1 MATSSFRS
9 SADTRP
15 ARYRTPSPPRYA
27 FEPLSP
33 TISAISETTNE
44 QIHTRSTLD
53 DFQQPL
59 KAGHESSYSDW
70 HNGRDEHC
78 ATMDAFATIALA
90 VNSSPLQTHQGRS
103 NHTPSQLNPEN
114 THHFERPL
122 KRARSEKLPSS
133 QLRRTW
139 TRPAT
144 SYEQAFDSRTLEAEL
159 LLNFS
164 QEARFASPWP
174 AIPTSGI
181 YTWSRLDATA
191 NEIHSPVP
199 DTINQIA
206 EAYKNHATTHEMI
219 NKAKQEEG
227 RPNQQGDI
235 HRSTSDGVIP
245 SPNQVLKSPF
255 LQLQAIIL
263 QPSEITQPNTELPTS
278 PPNDA
283 IELETNIN
291 NRARKEEVIVMELP
305 KVSESLRDIHA
316 ASLTDDVQAVKE
328 ASGDLSGD
336 QQENAQPQ
344 ARDDTFLPEQ
354 KDWEPSSAALP
365 LPEPPR
371 SCSALG
377 PEEIREDATVP
388 DLSQQETFLRQGEP
402 NAEEIYEDALIED
415 VFRHGPLQ
423 KHNDPN
429 PKETIDDTSDI
440 RATDPQSPPPE
451 NETTVPADHGG
462 PPQTSFVSSRIPSK
476 PMTPAVCAACN
487 FTRNSLNGDSEND
500 STSWICC
507 DACKSWFH
515 FACAGFKSEREVRG
529 VDKFRCRKCKPLYG
543 ATTYV
548 RKSSRAHSAI
558 DYAGLHQGVI
568 KTSDE
573 NPEHHYI
580 KPIKDGT
587 IRFLPE
593 TFARMRPQLVTAEY
607 FERGN
612 GMKEPVIIPANFN
625 PRSKPFQA
633 EEQANPAAPVDAETI
648 FEKEMVEDW
657 LAQGFEVES
666 VPDHGQDAL
675 DMVIPR
681 DLTVRK
687 VAELY
692 GPDEKVEVIDVKSQN
707 GENKK
712 WNMRRWVDYYES
724 QGNKIVRNVIS
735 LEVSQ
740 SKLGRLIRRPQIV
753 RDLDLQDAVW
763 PAELQSKGEYPKVQ
777 FYCLMSVADCFT
789 DFHIDFGGSSV
800 FYHIL
805 KGKKTFLFIPPK
817 EKHLKKYEEWC
828 MSPAQNWTFL
838 ADQTKECY
846 RVDLSEGDTMLIPAG
861 WIHAV
866 WTPEDSLVIGG
877 NFLTRMHYGMQ
888 IRVAQVEKATG
899 VARKFRYPYFQKLL
913 WYAAIRYLEDD
924 PLPDSVG
931 EILREGCSFF
941 REQPAYYEFDEWAED
956 SKSGPENY
964 HARYYSQAELEGL
977 PDLLRYLLRS
987 VLIENGT
994 INEGITQETRNAV
1007 KRSIPKGYGEPLDIM
1022 KTFAMWCAWKRGN
1035 EPIPDWAYASATPGS
1050 PEKLSAANMK
1060 KASRDSALQGPRR
1073 QSARRQSQLT
1083 SLTLHDNLASPT
1095 NRTSPLTLDNPD
1107 GALENLEILGI
1118 AQQAQPAEAEGFTA
1132 VTTPMKRRLSI
1143 ESAEDQIASFSLN
1156 PPRKRQAVVGLS
1168 SHRKPA
1174 CESCRKRR
1182 RACKHRDHLEMASMP
1197 PDLLENGE
1205 RLTVPAA
1212 QPPPG
1217 TGPSFTGSL
1226 PDALTQLDTALEPS
1240 IHHLQD
1246 LQTPATHNSKVF
1258 EPSNSTQPI
1267 PWEGMTADLA
1277 SASQQNK
1284 GRSKACND
1292 CRKSKVRNSKSI
1304 TDVEKLTYA
1313 CSDVAY
1319 TMSLVTRTPSKPI
1332 KSPFLD
1338 LRPRSSIRGLWRA
1351 RMDKSL
1357 RRRRN
1362 PRLQQFP

>member
-1 MATSSFRS
+1 
-9 SADTRP
+9 
-15 ARYRTPSPPRYA
+15 
-27 FEPLSP
+27 
-33 TISAISETTNE
+33 
-44 QIHTRSTLD
+44 
-53 DFQQPL
+53 
-59 KAGHESSYSDW
+59 
-70 HNGRDEHC
+70 
-78 ATMDAFATIALA
+78 MDAFATIALA
-90 VNSSPLQTHQGRS
+90 VNSSPLPTHQSRS
-103 NHTPSQLNPEN
+103 IHTPSQSSPEN
-114 THHFERPL
+114 IHHFERPL
-122 KRARSEKLPSS
+122 KRARSEKLPSP

-139 TRPAT
+139 ARPAT

-174 AIPTSGI
+174 AEPTLGTP
-181 YTWSRLDATA
+181 TWSKLDASA
-191 NEIHSPVP
+191 SAVQASAPQ
-199 DTINQIA
+199 TINHVA
-206 EAYKNHATTHEMI
+206 GAHEDPTTACEAIESDK
-219 NKAKQEEG
+219 EEEW
-227 RPNQQGDI
+227 RPNQEGNIDCLTPDKVVPHPNQA
-235 HRSTSDGVIP
+235 STSPVFQHQCVHVQ
-245 SPNQVLKSPF
+245 S
-255 LQLQAIIL
+255 
-263 QPSEITQPNTELPTS
+263 SEIIRSDSELPES
-278 PPNDA
+278 LSHDA
-283 IELETNIN
+283 VELETNTN
-291 NRARKEEVIVMELP
+291 SQAQKEEIMVIELP
-305 KVSESLRDIHA
+305 KVSENLSDVHA
-316 ASLTDDVQAVKE
+316 ASLTDDVQALRE
-328 ASGDLSGD
+328 ASGEMCRD
-336 QQENAQPQ
+336 QQQNAQSL
-344 ARDDTFLPEQ
+344 AGDVTFLPMP
-354 KDWEPSSAALP
+354 KDRESSVVDLP
-365 LPEPPR
+365 QQDPPR
-371 SCSALG
+371 YYGESD
-377 PEEIREDATVP
+377 PKEICEDASVAEV
-388 DLSQQETFLRQGEP
+388 SQRE
-402 NAEEIYEDALIED
+402 
-415 VFRHGPLQ
+415 PLQ
-423 KHNDPN
+423 KHGEPQR
-429 PKETIDDTSDI
+429 KEANEDALVADAFRQEPVLKHGESDSQETVEDTSKNG
-440 RATDPQSPPPE
+440 AVDPQSLPPE
-451 NETTVPADHGG
+451 NETIVPASYGESPLASFDSG
-462 PPQTSFVSSRIPSK
+462 PILSN

-487 FTRNSLNGDSEND
+487 FTRNSLSCDSEND
-500 STSWICC
+500 STSWISC

-587 IRFLPE
+587 IKFLPE
-593 TFARMRPQLVTAEY
+593 TFARMRPELVTAEY

-612 GMKEPVIIPANFN
+612 GMKEPIVIPANFN
-625 PRSKPFQA
+625 PRPKPYKA
-633 EEQANPAAPVDAETI
+633 DEQAHSEASFEAESI
-648 FEKEMVEDW
+648 CEKEMVEGW
-657 LAQGFEVES
+657 LAQGYEVES

-681 DLTVRK
+681 GLTVRK

-692 GPDEKVEVIDVKSQN
+692 GPEEKVEVIDVKSQN

-763 PAELQSKGEYPKVQ
+763 PAGLQAKGEYPKVQ

-924 PLPDSVG
+924 PLPDSVK
-931 EILREGCSFF
+931 EILQEGCSFF

-956 SKSGPENY
+956 SKIGAENY
-964 HARYYSQAELEGL
+964 HARYYSQPELEGL

-987 VLIENGT
+987 ALIENGT

-1007 KRSIPKGYGEPLDIM
+1007 KRSIPKGHGEPLDIM

-1035 EPIPDWAYASATPGS
+1035 EPLPDWASPSATPES
-1050 PEKLSAANMK
+1050 PEKLSAAATKRAN
-1060 KASRDSALQGPRR
+1060 RDSALQGPRR

-1083 SLTLHDNLASPT
+1083 PLPLHARLPLPT
-1095 NRTSPLTLDNPD
+1095 NEIPPIALNNTAALD
-1107 GALENLEILGI
+1107 NLEIVGMAPSL
-1118 AQQAQPAEAEGFTA
+1118 QPAEASRLL
-1132 VTTPMKRRLSI
+1132 TTPMKRRLSI
-1143 ESAEDQIASFSLN
+1143 ESAEDQPASLLLN
-1156 PPRKRQAVVGLS
+1156 TSRKRQAVAGIA

-1182 RACKHRDHLEMASMP
+1182 RACKHRDHLEVASLP
-1197 PDLLENGE
+1197 PDTPRDGE
-1205 RLTVPAA
+1205 QLAVPAT
-1212 QPPPG
+1212 QPATSFGPPI
-1217 TGPSFTGSL
+1217 TSSL
-1226 PDALTQLDTALEPS
+1226 PDTFFKSDTTPEQPT
-1240 IHHLQD
+1240 HHDQD
-1246 LQTPATHNSKVF
+1246 LQVPVIYNPKVF
-1258 EPSNSTQPI
+1258 ELSNPMQPA
-1267 PWEGMTADLA
+1267 PWEGLSADSA

-1292 CRKSKVRNSKSI
+1292 CRKSKVRNAERFNKF
-1304 TDVEKLTYA
+1304 EKLTCAY
-1313 CSDVAY
+1313 SDVAY
-1319 TMSLVTRTPSKPI
+1319 TMSLATRTLSKPV
-1332 KSPFLD
+1332 KPPFLD
-1338 LRPRSSIRGLWRA
+1338 LQLRSSIRGLWRVK
-1351 RMDKSL
+1351 MDKS
-1357 RRRRN
+1357 RRRLRN
-1362 PRLQQFP
+1362 PRPQTLLSYLYIRQSHSMYHLCLSRKHNGRHLLR